1 MQAGAAAK
9 KILTAGAGRIQVG
22 TLLCDVADFVEG
34 MILDEGFGIAFP
46 VNISLNESAAHDTP
60 SPDDTRVFA
69 EGDMVKLDIGV
80 HLDGYIADTA
90 CTVDL
95 GNQPLLCEASVA
107 ARDAAIEAVRPGV
120 AIGTLGGIVAHE
132 IKSRGFVPV
141 ANLTGHGLD
150 QYCLHT
156 GPNVPN
162 IPGVGG
168 AVLEE
173 GMVLAIEPF
182 ASTGTGFV
190 HDGRREEIFS
200 QIVRRPV
207 RLPAARKV
215 LQEIEG
221 RNGMPFARRHIH
233 VKSADLALARLM
245 KDGIIRSYPVLSDVP
260 GSFVSQAEHT
270 MIVTGDGCI
279 VTTA

>member
-1 MQAGAAAK
+1 M
-9 KILTAGAGRIQVG
+9 
-22 TLLCDVADFVEG
+22 ADFVENS
-34 MILDEGFGIAFP
+34 ILEAGFGIAFP
-46 VNISLNESAAHDTP
+46 VNISLNEAAAHDTP
-60 SPDDTRVFA
+60 SPDDTRTFA
-69 EGDMVKLDIGV
+69 KGDMVKLDLGV

-95 GNQPLLCEASVA
+95 GDQPLLCEASIV
-107 ARDAAIEAVRPGV
+107 ARDAAIAAVRPGV
-120 AIGTLGGIVAHE
+120 TIGALGTLVAHE
-132 IKSRGFVPV
+132 IKSRGFLPV

-150 QYCLHT
+150 QYCLHK

-162 IPGVGG
+162 IPGSGG

-182 ASTGTGFV
+182 ATTGTGFV

-200 QIVRRPV
+200 QLVRRPV
-207 RLPAARKV
+207 RLPAARKI
-215 LQEIEG
+215 LKEIEG
-221 RNGMPFARRHIH
+221 RNGMPFARRHVH
-233 VKSADLALARLM
+233 VKSADLALSRLIH
-245 KDGIIRSYPVLSDVP
+245 DGIIRSYPVLSDVP
-260 GSFVSQAEHT
+260 GSYVSQAEHT